1 MKKKITSD
9 ELFVDV
15 LAVSLILVLVVSVF
29 DALDSFWNSWP
40 SK

>member
-29 DALDSFWNSWP
+29 DALDSF
-40 SK
+40 